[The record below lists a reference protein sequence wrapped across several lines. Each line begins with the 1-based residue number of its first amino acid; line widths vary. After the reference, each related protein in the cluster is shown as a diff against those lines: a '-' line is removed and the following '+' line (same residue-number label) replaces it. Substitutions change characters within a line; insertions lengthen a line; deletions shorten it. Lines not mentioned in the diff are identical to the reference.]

1 MDKKKLEKIQK
12 LYALASNNPNK
23 NEAIVAAHKFI
34 NAISRDGLYLT
45 ISEQPQPTQ
54 QQIDKALKNNY
65 EKGFTEGKQ
74 YSYNEGY
81 QDGYHKGLNKNN
93 KEQLNESI
101 AGRPPSTT
109 STITFHNQVGIGS
122 RRIRISN
129 GY

>member
-34 NAISRDGLYLT
+34 NAISRDGLHLT

-81 QDGYHKGLNKNN
+81 QDGYYKGLNKNN
-93 KEQLNESI
+93 REQLDQTI
-101 AGRPPSTT
+101 AGFPQSTT
-109 STITFHNQVGIGS
+109 STITFNNQIGIGS
-122 RRIRISN
+122 RRIRVSN

>member
-34 NAISRDGLYLT
+34 NAISKDGLHLT
-45 ISEQPQPTQ
+45 LSSQPQPTQ
-54 QQIDKALKNNY
+54 QQIDQALQTNY

-81 QDGYHKGLNKNN
+81 QAGYYKGLNENN
-93 KEQLNESI
+93 TKELDQSI
-101 AGRPPSTT
+101 AGWPQSTT
-109 STITFHNQVGIGS
+109 STITFHNHIGNGS
-122 RRIRISN
+122 RRIRVSN

>member
-34 NAISRDGLYLT
+34 NAISKDGLHLT
-45 ISEQPQPTQ
+45 LSSQPQPTQ
-54 QQIDKALKNNY
+54 QQIDQALQKNY

-81 QDGYHKGLNKNN
+81 QDGYYKGLNENN
-93 KEQLNESI
+93 TEQLDQSI
-101 AGRPPSTT
+101 AGWPQSTT
-109 STITFHNQVGIGS
+109 STITFNNQIRNGS
-122 RRIRISN
+122 RRIRVSN